1 MNFTLPATF
10 ALACIGVNLVFAG
23 LSAGI
28 GWRGGWREMR
38 WFALVCLSAAGFNAC
53 TVPITM
59 EVDPDLLRLASSVS
73 LVLAAVHGAAWLF
86 YIAADAKRRLTS
98 FEAAY
103 LVVLLA
109 TSSLATIPGVAVSS
123 TVQTRH
129 NAWLNV
135 NYADALPTSFG
146 LVVYALCVGSLLFPL
161 VHFVR
166 QYRRGAPMAG
176 SFALGLLALFAT
188 GINDSLVGAGV
199 LDLPYVLDIG
209 FVALV
214 VASGGAMVRRFVNAA
229 RELDLVKGKLEQL
242 VAERTE
248 QLAHTQAALVQSEKL
263 AAVGNLAAGVA
274 HEINN
279 PTAAVLANLAY
290 LLEPMSQGQ
299 PLPSDAYQCIEESFT
314 STKRIGRIVRQLLDA
329 GRVAGGKQGHIAPF
343 ALAGAVRSALANT
356 RAQQHKVEVHVDID
370 EAVHVLGDQDL
381 FAQVVVN
388 VVVNAAQA
396 IADARPSGHVRL
408 RAEVRQDRVLLFV
421 ADDGPGIP
429 PAVQHRLFE
438 PFFTTKPQGRGTGL
452 GLAVSL
458 GLMRAQGGD
467 LRLHATS
474 PEGTTLAVELPLSQ
488 GPATLV
494 GPAPTAAPARSAPR
508 LLLVDDEPVVLEAL
522 RRSLGAWFQVQTA
535 SSVDGALELLKEPG
549 AFDLALCDII
559 MPDGGGE
566 RLLAELAERRSPFA
580 ERLLFMTAGA
590 VTPAARAF
598 VERHQSRV
606 LQKPVEPVQLLALAE
621 SVTRAGTAARA
632 DGRPPAS
639 AASAASVSSVSSMA
653 SAPSA

>member
-1 MNFTLPATF
+1 MHFTLPATF
-10 ALACIGVNLVFAG
+10 SFACIGVNLVFAG

-38 WFALVCLSAAGFNAC
+38 WFALVCLSAASFNAC
-53 TVPITM
+53 NVPITLEM
-59 EVDPDLLRLASSVS
+59 DPGVLRLASSVS

-86 YIAADAKRRLTS
+86 YIAADAKRRLTRI
-98 FEAAY
+98 EKGYLALVLAA
-103 LVVLLA
+103 
-109 TSSLATIPGVAVSS
+109 SGLATIPGIAVSD

-129 NAWLNV
+129 NAWLDV
-135 NYADALPTSFG
+135 TYADVLPTSFG
-146 LVVYALCVGSLLFPL
+146 LMVYALCVGFLLFPL

-176 SFALGLLALFAT
+176 AFALGLAALFVA
-188 GINDSLVGAGV
+188 GLNDALVGAGV

-248 QLAHTQAALVQSEKL
+248 QLARTQAALAQSEKL

-290 LLEPMSQGQ
+290 LMEPMSQGQ
-299 PLPSDAYQCIEESFT
+299 PLPDDAYQCIEESFT

-329 GRVAGGKQGHIAPF
+329 GRVAGGKQGHIAPL

-408 RAEVRQDRVLLFV
+408 HAEVRQDRVFLFV

-467 LRLHATS
+467 LRLHTTS
-474 PEGTTLAVELPLSQ
+474 PEGTTLVVELPLAQAS
-488 GPATLV
+488 AALETV
-494 GPAPTAAPARSAPR
+494 APAAAGPRSTMR

-522 RRSLGAWFQVQTA
+522 RRSLGAWFQVQTT
-535 SSVDGALELLKEPG
+535 SSVDGALELLKDPG
-549 AFDLALCDII
+549 TFDLALCDII

-566 RLLAELAERRSPFA
+566 RLLAELAERGSPFA
-580 ERLLFMTAGA
+580 ERTLFRTAGA

-606 LQKPVEPVQLLALAE
+606 LQKPVEPGQLLALAE
-621 SVTRAGTAARA
+621 SLTRAGTVARA
-632 DGRPPAS
+632 AGRPP
-639 AASAASVSSVSSMA
+639 ASAASVSSVSSVA